1 MGSRIRESS
10 EIQGTPPQTQDFALS
25 QGRKTAPAFIQ
36 KLVIHEPASESRGL
50 LTRLMERFRTPEGE
64 ARGAEAI
71 LVARRDLGRLGV
83 SIQDLNRKIERL
95 EQIKGKWLERGSL
108 LDLKT

>member
-1 MGSRIRESS
+1 MVVTESAGARPS
-10 EIQGTPPQTQDFALS
+10 
-25 QGRKTAPAFIQ
+25 
-36 KLVIHEPASESRGL
+36 LVA
-50 LTRLMERFRTPEGE
+50 RLMERFQAPAAEVN
-64 ARGAEAI
+64 GAQAI

-108 LDLKT
+108 LDLRT